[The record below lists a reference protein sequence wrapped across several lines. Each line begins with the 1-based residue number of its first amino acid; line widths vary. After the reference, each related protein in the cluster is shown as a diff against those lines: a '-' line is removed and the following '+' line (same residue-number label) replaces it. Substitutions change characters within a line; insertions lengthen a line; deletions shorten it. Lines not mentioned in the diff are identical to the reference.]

1 MDESQRPLLTMCKS
15 RAIDDAP
22 GDISQHSLGLLQTL
36 SSLCSFHNAS
46 DLASFLFSEQFNSLV
61 GAGDPWV
68 VFELGIFRDHKKT
81 IELIAVAGNVTL
93 ADSQSTGAFE
103 NNIAVCTTLE
113 EMERNIMLWHDAVY
127 DEGGRFQ

>member
-15 RAIDDAP
+15 RVIDDAP
-22 GDISQHSLGLLQTL
+22 GDLSQQSLALLQTL

>member
-15 RAIDDAP
+15 KVIDDAP
-22 GDISQHSLGLLQTL
+22 EDVSQQSLALLQTL
-36 SSLCSFHNAS
+36 SSLCSFHNAD

-61 GAGDPWV
+61 GNSDPWV

-81 IELIAVAGNVTL
+81 IELIAVAGNITL

-103 NNIAVCTTLE
+103 NNIVVCTTLE
-113 EMERNIMLWHDAVY
+113 EMKKNIMLWHDAVY
-127 DEGGRFQ
+127 EESGRFQ